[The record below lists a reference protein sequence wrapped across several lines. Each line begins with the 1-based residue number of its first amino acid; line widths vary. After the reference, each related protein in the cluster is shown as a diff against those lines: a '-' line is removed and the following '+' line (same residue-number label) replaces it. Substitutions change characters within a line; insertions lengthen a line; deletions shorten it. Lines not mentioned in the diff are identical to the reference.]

1 MRYIGLL
8 CISLLIFVFNSEVIL
23 NPDAIGAAVNI
34 PDANLESALRSKL
47 GIPSGS
53 LTNSDLEKVTHLS
66 MD

>member
-8 CISLLIFVFNSEVIL
+8 CISLLIFVFNSAVIL
-23 NPDAIGAAVNI
+23 NPDVIGSAVNI

-47 GIPSGS
+47 GIPSDPF
-53 LTNSDLEKVTHLS
+53 TDSDLEKVTHLS

>member
-1 MRYIGLL
+1 MKRIGLL
-8 CISLLIFVFNSEVIL
+8 CISLFIFVFSSEVIL
-23 NPDAIGAAVNI
+23 NPDAIEAAVNI
-34 PDANLESALRSKL
+34 PDANLERVLRSKL